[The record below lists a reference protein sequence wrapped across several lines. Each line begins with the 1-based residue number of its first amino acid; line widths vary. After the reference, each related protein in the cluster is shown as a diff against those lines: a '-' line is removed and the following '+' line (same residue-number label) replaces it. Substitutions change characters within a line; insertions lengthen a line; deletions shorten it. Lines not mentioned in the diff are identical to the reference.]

1 MLETIDHLGVAT
13 RDLDRAI
20 EALRAT
26 GPIALGRRESI
37 PIFDV
42 DAVMVAAGSTTLELI
57 QPTSPESTVARFIE
71 KRGEGLHH
79 VAYRV
84 ADIDAAMTEARRL
97 GWRLIDEAPRPG
109 YAGSRVAFIHPKS
122 LLGVLIEL
130 VERPRGRDRAPYDP
144 A

>member
-71 KRGEGLHH
+71 KRGEGLQD
-79 VAYRV
+79 R
-84 ADIDAAMTEARRL
+84 
-97 GWRLIDEAPRPG
+97 
-109 YAGSRVAFIHPKS
+109 KS
-122 LLGVLIEL
+122 V
-130 VERPRGRDRAPYDP
+130 V
-144 A
+144 